1 MRAYVITTGI
11 LFALLTGAHL
21 WRIAAESRRLAT
33 EPDFVIIT
41 LAAAVMTVWAA
52 LLLRRRGDS
61 RR

>member
-1 MRAYVITTGI
+1 MRAYLITTGI

-41 LAAAVMTVWAA
+41 LVAAGMSVWAFR
-52 LLLRRRGDS
+52 LLRRERE
-61 RR
+61 R